1 MKAIV
6 LLKITSGE
14 VRAAYRCLKRLERVS
29 ECCMTFGRYDAAAI
43 INADTLEEIR
53 NIIISNI
60 QPIPGVTE
68 TLTSLVVE
76 DEFLENPERQK
87 DFFKTTD

>member
-1 MKAIV
+1 MNAIV

-14 VRAAYRCLKRLERVS
+14 VREAYRRLRRLERVS

-43 INADTLEEIR
+43 INAETLEDIR
-53 NIIISNI
+53 NIIISDI
-60 QPIPGVTE
+60 QPIPGVME

-76 DEFLENPERQK
+76 DEFLGNPDHPKE
-87 DFFKTTD
+87 FLKTTG

>member
-1 MKAIV
+1 MKAII

-14 VRAAYRCLKRLERVS
+14 VRGAYHCLKRLERVS

-43 INADTLEEIR
+43 INADSLEEIR
-53 NIIISNI
+53 NIIISDI

-76 DEFLENPERQK
+76 DAFLDDPERQK
-87 DFFKTTD
+87 DFLKVSS